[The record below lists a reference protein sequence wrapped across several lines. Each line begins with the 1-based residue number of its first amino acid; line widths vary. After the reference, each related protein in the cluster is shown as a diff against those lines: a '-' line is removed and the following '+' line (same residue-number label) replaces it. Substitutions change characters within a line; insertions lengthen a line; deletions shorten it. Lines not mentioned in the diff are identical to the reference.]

1 VERRSVTTIISSLV
15 LLIATTVWAQ
25 APATPEIGLMVKSL
39 SGQSTHLVASD
50 LAKLPRVHLNAVAHD
65 GKSHDY
71 EGVRLS
77 DVLAKAGAPTGNQL
91 RGKEMADI
99 VVAEAA
105 DNYRVVFSI
114 AELDPD
120 FGDRQVIVADK
131 MDGQPLPPQDGPL
144 RLVVAG
150 DKRQA
155 RWVRMLTNLT
165 ITRAP

>member
-1 VERRSVTTIISSLV
+1 MTTILSSLV
-15 LLIATTVWAQ
+15 WLIASAVWAQ
-25 APATPEIGLMVKSL
+25 APATTEIGLTVKSL
-39 SGQSTHLVASD
+39 SGQTIHLAASD

-65 GKSHDY
+65 GKAHEY

-77 DVLAKAGAPTGNQL
+77 DVLAKAGAPSGDLL
-91 RGKEMADI
+91 RGKEMADF

-105 DNYRVVFSI
+105 DSYRVVFSL

-120 FGDRQVIVADK
+120 FGNRQIIVADK

-144 RLVVAG
+144 RLVVSG

-155 RWVRMLTNLT
+155 RWVRMLTTLT
-165 ITRAP
+165 IARAP